1 MSALL
6 ATTAVW
12 GFSIGDLVLG
22 ALAAIT
28 IGLGKT
34 AIPGAGMLA
43 VPLVANVF
51 DGRPT
56 VGATLIILVTADLFA
71 VRWYRE
77 HTRWDVLRAMVPW
90 IAIGYVAGAWFFIA
104 IGSGGRT
111 LDVTMGAI
119 ILVMVL
125 IQAVRMLRR
134 SAARPPSTGAAAFY
148 GSTGGFAT
156 FVSNNAGPIMNAHL
170 LRLGLDKS
178 ELVGTS
184 AWFYFGVNV
193 VKFPIYAALGWWTA
207 GGGFFTGDAGRFAV
221 LMMPVVVAAVLV
233 GRRLFHVVP
242 TQLFVA
248 IVLVLAA
255 AASVKLL
262 AGW

>member
-1 MSALL
+1 MIAS
-6 ATTAVW
+6 VW
-12 GFSIGDLVLG
+12 GFSPVDLLMG

-43 VPLVANVF
+43 VPLVAGVF

-56 VGATLIILVTADLFA
+56 VGATLVILVAADLFA
-71 VRWYRE
+71 VRWYRK

-90 IAIGYVAGAWFFIA
+90 IALGYVVGAWFFIA
-104 IGSGGRT
+104 VGSGGRT
-111 LDVTMGAI
+111 LDVTMGVT

-125 IQAVRMLRR
+125 IQAIRMLRR
-134 SAARPPSTGAAAFY
+134 SPARAPSTAASAFY

-170 LRLGLDKS
+170 LRLGLEKA

-193 VKFPIYAALGWWTA
+193 VKFPIYVALGWWA
-207 GGGFFTGDAGRFAV
+207 SGGGFFTVETFRFDL
-221 LMMPVVVAAVLV
+221 LMVPVVIAAVLV
-233 GRRLFHVVP
+233 GRRLFHIVP
-242 TQLFVA
+242 TQVFV
-248 IVLVLAA
+248 VLVLVLSA

-262 AGW
+262 VG

>member
-1 MSALL
+1 MTALL
-6 ATTAVW
+6 ATSTLW
-12 GFSIGDLVLG
+12 GFSVGDIVLG

-43 VPLVANVF
+43 VPLVASVF
-51 DGRPT
+51 DGRST

-77 HTRWDVLRAMVPW
+77 HTRWDVLWGMVPW
-90 IAIGYVAGAWFFIA
+90 ITLGYIAGTWFFIS
-104 IGSGGRT
+104 IGSAGRP
-111 LDVTMGAI
+111 LDITMGAL

-125 IQAVRMLRR
+125 LQSARMLRR
-134 SAARPPSTGAAAFY
+134 SPASEPSLAASAFY

-156 FVSNNAGPIMNAHL
+156 FVSNNAGPIINTHL
-170 LRLGLDKS
+170 LRLGLEKQ
-178 ELVGTS
+178 ELVGTA

-193 VKFPIYAALGWWTA
+193 AKFPIYLAVGWWT
-207 GGGFFTGDAGRFAV
+207 GGGSFFTADSGKFAV
-221 LMMPVVVAAVLV
+221 LMIPVVVAAVLV

-242 TQLFVA
+242 TQLFVS

>member
-1 MSALL
+1 MNALL
-6 ATTAVW
+6 ATTTVW

-34 AIPGAGMLA
+34 AIPGAGMLS
-43 VPLVANVF
+43 VPLVAGVF

-90 IAIGYVAGAWFFIA
+90 ILIGYVAGAWFFIA

-111 LDVTMGAI
+111 LDITMGAI

-125 IQAVRMLRR
+125 IQGVRMIRR
-134 SAARPPSTGAAAFY
+134 SPARPPSTGAAAFY

-170 LRLGLDKS
+170 LRLGLDKA

-184 AWFYFGVNV
+184 AWFYFGVNIA
-193 VKFPIYAALGWWTA
+193 KFPIYAALGWWA
-207 GGGFFTGDAGRFAV
+207 SGGGFFTVDACRFAL
-221 LMMPVVVAAVLV
+221 LMIPVVVGAVLV
-233 GRRLFHVVP
+233 GRRLFHIVP
-242 TQLFVA
+242 TQVFVA

>member
-1 MSALL
+1 MSAFL
-6 ATTAVW
+6 AATVW
-12 GFSIGDLVLG
+12 GFAPSDLVLG

-43 VPLVANVF
+43 VPLVAGVF

-56 VGATLIILVTADLFA
+56 VGATLIVLVIADVFA

-77 HTRWDVLRAMVPW
+77 HTRWDVLRSMIPW
-90 IAIGYVAGAWFFIA
+90 ILVGYVAGAWFFIA

-111 LDVTMGAI
+111 LDITMGSM
-119 ILVMVL
+119 ILLMVVL
-125 IQAVRMLRR
+125 QGVRMLRKSPPR
-134 SAARPPSTGAAAFY
+134 STTVGASAFY

-156 FVSNNAGPIMNAHL
+156 FVSNNAGPIINAHL
-170 LRLGLDKS
+170 LRLGLEKA
-178 ELVGTS
+178 ELVGTA
-184 AWFYFGVNV
+184 AWFYFGVNLA
-193 VKFPIYAALGWWTA
+193 KFPIYLALGGLTS
-207 GGGFFTGDAGRFAV
+207 GGSFFTLATLKFA
-221 LMMPVVVAAVLV
+221 LMLIPVVVLAVLV

-242 TQLFVA
+242 TRLFVT